1 MTEPRGT
8 HPFAP
13 FEWLLSLRYLRARRQ
28 EGFISVNAVFSF
40 LGIMLGV
47 ATLIIVMAVMNGF
60 RKELL
65 DKILGLNGHLLI
77 QPLESPL
84 TDWQEVAER
93 VAKVDGIK
101 LAAPIVE
108 GQALASS
115 PFSAS
120 GVLARGVRSAD
131 LLKLPSVANNI
142 RQGTLEGFDEGQGV
156 AIGRRLA
163 DQLSLRAGDNVTLV
177 APRGAVTPMGTTPR
191 IKSYKIAAVFEIGMS
206 EYDAAF
212 VFMPLTEAQAYFNR
226 AGDVTAIEVYT
237 DDPDRIDRS
246 RKLVAEA
253 ANRPIYMVDWRQR
266 NATFFNALQVER
278 NVMFLILT
286 IIVIVAAFNIT
297 SGLIMLVKDKGRDIG
312 ILRTM
317 GATQGAIMRVF
328 MMTGASVGVVGTFV
342 GFLLALLVC
351 LNIESIR
358 RFVSWLTNTEVFS
371 PELYFLSKLPA
382 DLDAGETTAVVV
394 MALALS
400 LLATLYP
407 AWRAARLDPV
417 EALRYE

>member
-1 MTEPRGT
+1 MLEPTGT

-13 FEWLLSLRYLRARRQ
+13 FEWMLSLRYLRARRK
-28 EGFISVNAVFSF
+28 EGFISVIAGFSF

-60 RKELL
+60 RQELL
-65 DKILGLNGHLLI
+65 GKILGLNGHLLI

-84 TDWQEVAER
+84 TDWDAVSDR
-93 VAKVDGIK
+93 VSKIPGVR

-115 PFSAS
+115 PFNAS
-120 GVLARGVRSAD
+120 GVLVRGVRAAD
-131 LLKLPSVANNI
+131 LMKLTSVSKNI
-142 RQGTLEGFDEGQGV
+142 KQGTLDGFDQGQAL
-156 AIGRRLA
+156 AIGSRLA
-163 DQLSLRAGDNVTLV
+163 EQLSVRAGDNITLV

-191 IKSYKIAAVFEIGMS
+191 IKAYKVAAVFEVGMS
-206 EYDAAF
+206 EYDSAF

-226 AGDVTAIEVYT
+226 TGDVTAIEVYT
-237 DDPDRIDRS
+237 DDPDHIDTFRD
-246 RKLVAEA
+246 LVTKA
-253 ANRPIYMVDWRQR
+253 AARPIYMIDWRQR
-266 NATFFNALQVER
+266 NATFFGALQVER

-286 IIVIVAAFNIT
+286 LIVLVAALNIV
-297 SGLIMLVKDKGRDIG
+297 SGLIMLVKDKSSDIA

-317 GATQGAIMRVF
+317 GATQGSIMRVF
-328 MMTGASVGVVGTFV
+328 LITGAAIGFVGTVV
-342 GFLLALLVC
+342 GFLLGTIVC

-358 RFVSWLTNTEVFS
+358 HFLSWLTNTELFP

-382 DLDAGETTAVVV
+382 DMSVKETTAVVI
-394 MALALS
+394 MALGLS

-407 AWRAARLDPV
+407 SWRAARLDPV

>member
-1 MTEPRGT
+1 MNEPSGT

-84 TDWQEVAER
+84 TDWQDVAER
-93 VAKVDGIK
+93 VGKVDGVK

-115 PFSAS
+115 PFSAA

-131 LLKLPSVANNI
+131 LLKLPSIANNI

-156 AIGRRLA
+156 VIGRRLA

-191 IKSYKIAAVFEIGMS
+191 IKTYKVAAVFEIGMS

-212 VFMPLTEAQAYFNR
+212 VFMPLIEAQAYFNR

-237 DDPDRIDRS
+237 DNPDQIDRS
-246 RKLVAEA
+246 RKLVSEA
-253 ANRPIYMVDWRQR
+253 ANRPIFMVDWRQR

-382 DLDAGETTAVVV
+382 DLDAGETIAVVV

>member
-1 MTEPRGT
+1 MAEPTGT
-8 HPFAP
+8 KPFAA
-13 FEWLLSLRYLRARRQ
+13 FEWMLSGRYLRARRK
-28 EGFISVNAVFSF
+28 EGFISVIAGFSF

-60 RKELL
+60 RQELL

-84 TDWQEVAER
+84 TDWEQVADR
-93 VAKVDGIK
+93 VGQVPGIR

-115 PFSAS
+115 PFNAA
-120 GVLARGVRSAD
+120 GVLVRGIRAAD
-131 LLKLPSVANNI
+131 LARLGSIAKNI
-142 RQGTLEGFDEGQGV
+142 KQGSLDGFDGGTGV

-163 DQLSLRAGDNVTLV
+163 DQLSLRAGDSITLV

-191 IKSYKIAAVFEIGMS
+191 IKPYKVAAVFEIGMS

-212 VFMPLTEAQAYFNR
+212 VFMPLPEAQAYFNR
-226 AGDVTAIEVYT
+226 RGDVTAIEVYT
-237 DDPDRIDRS
+237 NDPDHIQDFRA
-246 RKLVAEA
+246 LVSEA
-253 ANRPIYMVDWRQR
+253 AKRPIFMIDWRQR

-286 IIVIVAAFNIT
+286 LIVLVAALNII
-297 SGLIMLVKDKGRDIG
+297 SGLIMLVKDKGQDIA

-317 GATQGAIMRVF
+317 GATQGSIMRVF
-328 MMTGASVGVVGTFV
+328 LITGASIGVVGTLV
-342 GFLLALLVC
+342 GFIVGTLVC
-351 LNIESIR
+351 LNVESIR
-358 RFVSWLTNTEVFS
+358 QFLSWLTSTELFS
-371 PELYFLSKLPA
+371 PELYFLSRLPA
-382 DLDAGETTAVVV
+382 EMDVGETTAVVV

-400 LLATLYP
+400 LIATLYP
-407 AWRAARLDPV
+407 SWRAARLDPV